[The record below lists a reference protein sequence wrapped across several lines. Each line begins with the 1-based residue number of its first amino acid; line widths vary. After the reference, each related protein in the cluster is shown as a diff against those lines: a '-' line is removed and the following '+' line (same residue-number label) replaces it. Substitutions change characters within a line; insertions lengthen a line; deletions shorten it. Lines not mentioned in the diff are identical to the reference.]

1 MADVLNEIRALK
13 ERAMLSRDIDDF
25 DDALTAL
32 NAAEKLILDEL
43 AQLDPS
49 DGGPGRYQ
57 QSITKQ
63 LYHIRGSKG
72 GVYRR
77 MQSWRDAVNAYDEGY
92 AVESG
97 FEDSYNLTQRL
108 VTRVLTDPASA
119 ETAGA
124 EVQGLDV
131 RKELAAAAT
140 KISNQMSAT
149 RERDEY
155 AAADLLT
162 VTLLLDEPDWRRH
175 LHAFLA
181 IAAPSSYAREATR
194 AVFRELAGRV
204 PSHTALA
211 ARLSEALDQ
220 IGRP

>member
-25 DDALTAL
+25 DDALAAL
-32 NAAEKLILDEL
+32 NEAEKLIMDEL

-49 DGGPGRYQ
+49 ESGPGRYQ

-63 LYHIRGSKG
+63 LYHIRGAKG

-77 MQSWRDAVNAYDEGY
+77 MQRWNDAVKAYDRGY
-92 AVESG
+92 AIESA

-108 VTRVLTDPASA
+108 VTRVLADPASA
-119 ETAGA
+119 ETPGT
-124 EVQGLDV
+124 EVEGLDV
-131 RKELAAAAT
+131 QKELAAAADT
-140 KISNQMSAT
+140 IRRQMSAT

-162 VTLLLDEPDWRRH
+162 VTLLLDQPDWRRH
-175 LHAFLA
+175 LQTFLT

-194 AVFRELAGRV
+194 TVFNELAGRV
-204 PSHTALA
+204 PGHTALG
-211 ARLSEALDQ
+211 ARLSEAMGQ